1 MKATFVSRCK
11 CKYRVRWFY
20 SKGAFLVLVWIML
33 LTITCFSV
41 GHVLNITYTAI
52 LQNDGLNIPKWVN
65 AIPAIF
71 GMFGAVFSGWLADAK
86 LGNYRVLKCSFVL
99 LFFTSLCCS
108 ACTIVPGNM
117 PYIYVKSFLFCIGVG
132 TFVVSTVACLV
143 TLLQL
148 GLDQMPDASSSSIT
162 SFISWFIFS
171 IFAGIWI
178 STLSIHF
185 YSNKTLSILIF
196 QLYSLVPPFCVTGV
210 LVSDFIF
217 AKKLL
222 IIEPK
227 SPQSLKT
234 IYQVLKFAAKHKA
247 PLNRSALTYWEEDV
261 PSRMDLGKS
270 RYGGPFTTEQVEDVK
285 TILRLLPLCLTLWLL
300 GCSLAFFI
308 HQLLLRFIFLIGPY
322 IHPCFWPYSLTT
334 LGGVVWF
341 GLSYMSL

>member
-1 MKATFVSRCK
+1 M
-11 CKYRVRWFY
+11 
-20 SKGAFLVLVWIML
+20 
-33 LTITCFSV
+33 
-41 GHVLNITYTAI
+41 
-52 LQNDGLNIPKWVN
+52 
-65 AIPAIF
+65 
-71 GMFGAVFSGWLADAK
+71 
-86 LGNYRVLKCSFVL
+86 
-99 LFFTSLCCS
+99 
-108 ACTIVPGNM
+108 
-117 PYIYVKSFLFCIGVG
+117 
-132 TFVVSTVACLV
+132 ACLV

-196 QLYSLVPPFCVTGV
+196 QLYSLVPPFCMTGV

-217 AKKLL
+217 AKKWL

-261 PSRMDLGKS
+261 PSRMNLENGK
-270 RYGGPFTTEQVEDVK
+270 V
-285 TILRLLPLCLTLWLL
+285 
-300 GCSLAFFI
+300 
-308 HQLLLRFIFLIGPY
+308 
-322 IHPCFWPYSLTT
+322 
-334 LGGVVWF
+334 
-341 GLSYMSL
+341 